1 MERSELRIAIVDD
14 NRDAVLSLAKLL
26 TLTGFKVVAQI
37 MDSAQALDRI
47 LQEQPHVVL
56 LDIGMPFIDGYTL
69 AGRIREHLVPVPK
82 LIAVTGYG
90 KDEDK
95 AHAAEAGFD
104 AHFVKPLNWQKLEAI
119 LLSYMSSGISRHA

>member
-1 MERSELRIAIVDD
+1 MERAELRIAIVDD

-26 TLTGFKVVAQI
+26 TLTGFRVVVQTT
-37 MDSAQALDRI
+37 DPAQALDRI
-47 LQEQPHVVL
+47 LQERPHIVL

-69 AGRIREHLVPVPK
+69 ATRIREHLVPVPK

-95 AHAAEAGFD
+95 THAAEAGFD
-104 AHFVKPLNWQKLEAI
+104 AHFVKPVNWQKLEA
-119 LLSYMSSGISRHA
+119 LLLAYLTSDKTA